1 MPGSVKVYVVDANG
15 VTQLTTDPQFKP
27 IDVRDREYFQAV
39 AKGEAWHVTPLLVSR
54 LNGEQIFVISRRIER
69 NGTFAGAAIVS
80 LNSDFMKEIWRT
92 LNFDAK
98 STVSL
103 IRDDGQLVSR
113 YPLPE
118 GPLDLSKYILF
129 TDYLPKA
136 PSGTYEA
143 NSPADG
149 ESRVVAYRRVP
160 DTNLVALASVSE
172 APVLA
177 AVWNNAAWALA
188 LGIPAILALFAL
200 AYWTFS
206 LLRKD
211 AREREVEA
219 RFRIVAEAMPNHVWT
234 ARPDG
239 ALDWFNTR
247 IYEYTGA
254 SPGSLDGAGWA
265 TVVHPDDLDETAR
278 KWAAAIASGQ
288 TYEKEFRLRREDG
301 VFRWHIARAVPLK
314 DDKHGVIQ
322 WIGTNT
328 DIDDRK
334 RIEDALADSERRFRL
349 SQSAAGIASLEVD
362 LQSGEVFGSD
372 RFWEIWGL
380 PLQKSVPISVLENI
394 VIPEDRHIKSNAE
407 TRRAGTAATAVEYR
421 IRRPDNGQIR
431 WLSRHV
437 EFTHDA
443 HGQPNKMYGVV
454 QDITEQ
460 KEAQARQQVLTHE
473 LAHRIKN
480 LLAMI
485 AAIASQTLRS
495 GTLETARGAFL
506 ERIRALGN
514 AHDVLLQTQWASAS
528 ILEVL
533 KNATA
538 HLPEGRVLLNGPDL
552 ALEPRKAL
560 SLSLAVN
567 ELGTN
572 ALKYGALST
581 DVGTVAMSWTL
592 GGRDAA
598 GVSPFRWSWLE
609 SGGPTVEQPTR
620 RGFGTFL
627 IDRVLAADFDGTV
640 EIDYRPEGLIVTVN
654 GVLKP
659 LEKWTAA

>member
-1 MPGSVKVYVVDANG
+1 MRTGNQTRCMASSK
-15 VTQLTTDPQFKP
+15 T
-27 IDVRDREYFQAV
+27 
-39 AKGEAWHVTPLLVSR
+39 
-54 LNGEQIFVISRRIER
+54 
-69 NGTFAGAAIVS
+69 S
-80 LNSDFMKEIWRT
+80 L
-92 LNFDAK
+92 
-98 STVSL
+98 
-103 IRDDGQLVSR
+103 Q
-113 YPLPE
+113 
-118 GPLDLSKYILF
+118 
-129 TDYLPKA
+129 
-136 PSGTYEA
+136 
-143 NSPADG
+143 
-149 ESRVVAYRRVP
+149 
-160 DTNLVALASVSE
+160 
-172 APVLA
+172 
-177 AVWNNAAWALA
+177 
-188 LGIPAILALFAL
+188 
-200 AYWTFS
+200 
-206 LLRKD
+206 
-211 AREREVEA
+211 
-219 RFRIVAEAMPNHVWT
+219 
-234 ARPDG
+234 
-239 ALDWFNTR
+239 
-247 IYEYTGA
+247 
-254 SPGSLDGAGWA
+254 
-265 TVVHPDDLDETAR
+265 
-278 KWAAAIASGQ
+278 
-288 TYEKEFRLRREDG
+288 
-301 VFRWHIARAVPLK
+301 
-314 DDKHGVIQ
+314 
-322 WIGTNT
+322 
-328 DIDDRK
+328 
-334 RIEDALADSERRFRL
+334 
-349 SQSAAGIASLEVD
+349 
-362 LQSGEVFGSD
+362 
-372 RFWEIWGL
+372 
-380 PLQKSVPISVLENI
+380 
-394 VIPEDRHIKSNAE
+394 
-407 TRRAGTAATAVEYR
+407 
-421 IRRPDNGQIR
+421 
-431 WLSRHV
+431 
-437 EFTHDA
+437 
-443 HGQPNKMYGVV
+443 
-454 QDITEQ
+454 Q

-581 DVGTVAMSWTL
+581 DIGTVAMSWTL